1 MTTGIDMY
9 VDEDM
14 KRYWWVLLIFGVL
27 SMLIGALLIF
37 WPGATLTVVTTIV
50 GLFMI
55 IVGVVRF
62 FMAIFGSSVDNRWL
76 LALIGI
82 IGVVIGIIVMRNPET
97 TIKVIVLVTAIFWVV
112 LGMVDFFRGLTDAN
126 LPDRGL
132 RIGFGALTALFGVVL
147 LVWPDVTVTVFA
159 VLVGIYIV
167 VLGIFEVIAAFQLKN
182 ATPVD
187 DLGAPVTE

>member
-1 MTTGIDMY
+1 MTGIDMY
-9 VDEDM
+9 VDQDM
-14 KRYWWVLLIFGVL
+14 KRYWWVLVVFGIL
-27 SMLIGALLIF
+27 SILIGGLLIF
-37 WPGATLTVVTTIV
+37 WPGQTLTVVTTIV

-62 FMAIFGSSVDNRWL
+62 FMAIFGSSVENRWL
-76 LALIGI
+76 LALVGI
-82 IGVVIGIIVMRNPET
+82 VGVVIGVIVMRNPET
-97 TIKVIVLVTAIFWVV
+97 TIKVIVLITAIFWLV
-112 LGMVDFFRGLTDAN
+112 LGMVDFFRGLTDSS

-167 VLGIFEVIAAFQLKN
+167 ILGIFEVLAAFQLKN
-182 ATPVD
+182 ATPI
-187 DLGAPVTE
+187 ES